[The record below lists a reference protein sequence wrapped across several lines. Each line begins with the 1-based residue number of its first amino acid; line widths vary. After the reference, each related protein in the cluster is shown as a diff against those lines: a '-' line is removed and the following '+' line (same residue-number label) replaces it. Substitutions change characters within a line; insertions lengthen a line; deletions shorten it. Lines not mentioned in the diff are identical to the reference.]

1 MGPLQ
6 RGMPVSIGLQ
16 DVEWSASLDLK
27 ELIFRIH
34 YMNVSILSA
43 KKPELQNLEM
53 LLLFVFNGCFVC
65 PYASAPH
72 NLLVTP
78 IREY

>member
-27 ELIFRIH
+27 DLIFRIH
-34 YMNVSILSA
+34 YMNVSILNA
-43 KKPELQNLEM
+43 K
-53 LLLFVFNGCFVC
+53 
-65 PYASAPH
+65 
-72 NLLVTP
+72 
-78 IREY
+78 